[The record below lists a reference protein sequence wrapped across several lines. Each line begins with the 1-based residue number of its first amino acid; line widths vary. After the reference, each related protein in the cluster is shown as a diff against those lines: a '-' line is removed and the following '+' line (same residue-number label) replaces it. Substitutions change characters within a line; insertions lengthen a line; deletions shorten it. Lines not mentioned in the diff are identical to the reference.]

1 MVEQAATARFSFQ
14 LGGRGGASGAIVI
27 VEILP
32 VAFLASIL
40 QNSLDKKTAGKFCDR
55 IRWKQYSLK
64 QLICFSVKANCD
76 LLNFKSEP
84 AGIRIFIYENNNY

>member
-1 MVEQAATARFSFQ
+1 MAFLQSLTANLTPHPVPGAPLADEGGREGSVVVEQAATARFSFQ

-40 QNSLDKKTAGKFCDR
+40 QNSLDKKIAGKLCKRTD
-55 IRWKQYSLK
+55 KT
-64 QLICFSVKANCD
+64 
-76 LLNFKSEP
+76 
-84 AGIRIFIYENNNY
+84 